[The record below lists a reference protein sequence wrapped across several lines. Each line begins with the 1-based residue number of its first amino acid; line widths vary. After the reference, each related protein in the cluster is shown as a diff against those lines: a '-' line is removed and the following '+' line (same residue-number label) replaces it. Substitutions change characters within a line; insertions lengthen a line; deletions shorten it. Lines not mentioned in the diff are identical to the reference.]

1 MRRLSQLQLA
11 VMHVLWAR
19 GRATVAEVQEAMQPT
34 RPLAYSTVAT
44 VLRRLEEKGVVRHST
59 DARTFIYEPAVPPEK
74 VGQSLVGELVEHV
87 FSGSPSELVNHLL
100 ETQEVDRSELQ
111 RIHALIEQHLRGQA
125 GESTAPHAEGGGHF
139 GR

>member
-1 MRRLSQLQLA
+1 MRRLSELQLA

-19 GRATVAEVQEAMQPT
+19 GRATVAEVQEDLQPT

-44 VLRRLEEKGVVRHST
+44 VLRRLEEKGVVRHT
-59 DARTFIYEPAVPPEK
+59 ADARTFVYEPAVRPEE
-74 VGQSLVGELVEHV
+74 VGQSLVGDLVQHV

-100 ETQEVDRSELQ
+100 ETQDVDRHELE
-111 RIHALIEQHLRGQA
+111 RIQTLIEQHLRGQA
-125 GESTAPHAEGGGHF
+125 GESTARQADEGEDR